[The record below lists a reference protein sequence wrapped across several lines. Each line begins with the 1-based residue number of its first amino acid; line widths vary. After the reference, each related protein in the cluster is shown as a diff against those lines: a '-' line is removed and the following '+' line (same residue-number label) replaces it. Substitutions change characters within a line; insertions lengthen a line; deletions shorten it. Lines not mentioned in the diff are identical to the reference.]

1 LSPCP
6 PFSLSPCPAFPATLP
21 VEKWPHIPYCLPAMA
36 AKYCP
41 TCQKT
46 FTSAERLCP
55 DDRSV
60 LSLNDPYHLVGR
72 TLHDKYR
79 IDALVGLGGMGA
91 VYYAYHSGID
101 RRVALKILQPNIA
114 LSDEHVVELFER
126 EAKLAGRLSHE
137 NIVDV
142 NDAGRTD
149 EGIAYIVMEWLDG
162 RTLDEELLRQGWFG
176 FGRAAGIARQIAAAL
191 GEAHRKHVIHRDLKP
206 GNIMLIDTPGGRDHV
221 KVLDFGIGKALGE
234 TMASSM
240 VSTVVGTPH
249 YASPEQL
256 TVGGRIDGRSDI
268 YSLGVILYR
277 MLGGKP
283 PFNSPSM
290 GEVIQMQL
298 TAEPAP
304 LITLRP
310 ETPPAVERLVT
321 SMLAKNPARR
331 PQSAAEVIATLNLA
345 FAHSEKDDVAP
356 TGEITILR
364 GDNLQER
371 TTEEMVADA
380 PPRGTFSTNV
390 QRASRFKISALSAAM
405 IGAAL
410 VAGGYGLYHY
420 VSGADPSDSRQELSQ
435 ASVAAE
441 PTSTKPVAEVTT
453 PSPSPTAVVKPP
465 SRTTPLPVDRRKESP
480 APTNRSQPDNRQ
492 LATKHYDRALAL
504 VGQRRYRDALKECK
518 EALRINPQHADALRL
533 RDQLSRTIEILKPR

>member
-1 LSPCP
+1 
-6 PFSLSPCPAFPATLP
+6 
-21 VEKWPHIPYCLPAMA
+21 MA

-55 DDRSV
+55 EDRSV

-72 TLHDKYR
+72 TLLDKYR
-79 IDALVGLGGMGA
+79 IEALVGLGGMGA

-101 RRVALKILQPNIA
+101 RRVAFKILQPNIA
-114 LSDEHVVELFER
+114 LSEEHVVELFER

-142 NDAGRTD
+142 NDAGRTG
-149 EGIAYIVMEWLDG
+149 EGIAYIVMEWLEG
-162 RTLDEELLRQGWFG
+162 RTLDEELLRQGRFS

-191 GEAHRKHVIHRDLKP
+191 GEAHGKHVIHRDLKP
-206 GNIMLIDTPGGRDHV
+206 ANIMLLNSSGGRDHV
-221 KVLDFGIGKALGE
+221 KVLDFGIAKALGG
-234 TMASSM
+234 TLASSM

-277 MLGGKP
+277 MLGGRP
-283 PFNSPSM
+283 PFNSPSI

-310 ETPPAVERLVT
+310 ETPPAVERLVV
-321 SMLAKNPARR
+321 SMLAKNPSRR
-331 PQSAAEVIATLNLA
+331 PQSAAEVIAELNQA
-345 FAHSEKDDVAP
+345 FSHSEESDVGP
-356 TGEITILR
+356 TGETTVQR
-364 GDNLQER
+364 GNIPIER
-371 TTEEMVADA
+371 TTEGMSADA

-390 QRASRFKISALSAAM
+390 QRTSRFKPSGLTAA
-405 IGAAL
+405 IIVAAL
-410 VAGGYGLYHY
+410 AAGGYGLYHY
-420 VSGADPSDSRQELSQ
+420 VSGDVAGDGRREMSQ
-435 ASVAAE
+435 ASVAT
-441 PTSTKPVAEVTT
+441 PTT
-453 PSPSPTAVVKPP
+453 PSPAVAEVPTPSPNPGAVETPPPRTNSRPRDRREENPSPP
-465 SRTTPLPVDRRKESP
+465 SRPRQDDRRS
-480 APTNRSQPDNRQ
+480 AH
-492 LATKHYDRALAL
+492 KHFEQARALFLRGDYRAAL
-504 VGQRRYRDALKECK
+504 RKCD
-518 EALRINPQHADALRL
+518 EALRLDPRHKQAVELKRKINDAIRI
-533 RDQLSRTIEILKPR
+533 LSPR

>member
-1 LSPCP
+1 
-6 PFSLSPCPAFPATLP
+6 
-21 VEKWPHIPYCLPAMA
+21 MA

-72 TLHDKYR
+72 TLLDKYR

-101 RRVALKILQPNIA
+101 RRVAFKILQPNIA
-114 LSDEHVVELFER
+114 LSEEHVVELFER

-142 NDAGRTD
+142 KDAGRAD
-149 EGIAYIVMEWLDG
+149 EGLAYIVMEWLEG
-162 RTLDEELLRQGWFG
+162 RTLDEELLRQGWLS

-191 GEAHRKHVIHRDLKP
+191 GEAHRKHVVHRDLKP
-206 GNIMLIDTPGGRDHV
+206 ANIMLVDSPGGRDHV

-234 TMASSM
+234 TLASSM

-277 MLGGKP
+277 MLGGRP

-304 LITLRP
+304 LFTLRP
-310 ETPPAVERLVT
+310 ETPPAVERLVIG
-321 SMLAKNPARR
+321 MLAKNPARR
-331 PQSAAEVIATLNLA
+331 PQSAAEVIATLDQAIPHPSNDA
-345 FAHSEKDDVAP
+345 AAP
-356 TGEITILR
+356 TGETTIQR
-364 GDNLQER
+364 GHNPVGR
-371 TTEEMVADA
+371 TTEEMYADA
-380 PPRGTFSTNV
+380 PTRGTFSTNV
-390 QRASRFKISALSAAM
+390 QRARRFKPSALSATM

-420 VSGADPSDSRQELSQ
+420 VSGDAAGDGRRETAQT
-435 ASVAAE
+435 SVATE
-441 PTSTKPVAEVTT
+441 PTPTKTIAEVPT
-453 PSPSPTAVVKPP
+453 PSPKPTAVVTPP
-465 SRTTPLPVDRRKESP
+465 SATTTLPGNRPKESP
-480 APTNRSQPDNRQ
+480 APTNRPQPDNRQ
-492 LATKHYDRALAL
+492 LANKHYDRALAL

-518 EALRINPQHADALRL
+518 EALRLNPQHEGARRL
-533 RDQLSRTIEILKPR
+533 RDQISKTIEILKPQ

>member
-1 LSPCP
+1 
-6 PFSLSPCPAFPATLP
+6 
-21 VEKWPHIPYCLPAMA
+21 MA

-101 RRVALKILQPNIA
+101 RRVAFKILQPNIA

-206 GNIMLIDTPGGRDHV
+206 GNIMLIDSPGWRDHV

-234 TMASSM
+234 TLASSM

-298 TAEPAP
+298 TAEPVP

-364 GDNLQER
+364 GHNPQER
-371 TTEEMVADA
+371 TTEEMVANA
-380 PPRGTFSTNV
+380 PPRGTYSTNV
-390 QRASRFKISALSAAM
+390 QRASRFKISALSATM
-405 IGAAL
+405 IGATL

-420 VSGADPSDSRQELSQ
+420 VSGDVPSDSRRELSQ

-441 PTSTKPVAEVTT
+441 PTSTKTVAEAPT
-453 PSPSPTAVVKPP
+453 PSPSPTAVVTPP
-465 SRTTPLPVDRRKESP
+465 SRTTPIPGDRRKESP
-480 APTNRSQPDNRQ
+480 ASTNRSPQDDRR
-492 LATKHYDRALAL
+492 LADGHFEKAQAFYQQRHYKAALIEL
-504 VGQRRYRDALKECK
+504 REALKLNPRHGKARELQR
-518 EALRINPQHADALRL
+518 EINKLIGIL
-533 RDQLSRTIEILKPR
+533 NSR

>member
-1 LSPCP
+1 
-6 PFSLSPCPAFPATLP
+6 
-21 VEKWPHIPYCLPAMA
+21 MA

-72 TLHDKYR
+72 TLLDKYR

-101 RRVALKILQPNIA
+101 RRVAFKILQPNIA
-114 LSDEHVVELFER
+114 LSEGHVVELFER

-149 EGIAYIVMEWLDG
+149 EGIAYIVMEWLEG
-162 RTLDEELLRQGWFG
+162 RTLDEELLRQGRFG
-176 FGRAAGIARQIAAAL
+176 FSRAAGIARQIAAAL
-191 GEAHRKHVIHRDLKP
+191 GEAHSKHVIHRDLKP
-206 GNIMLIDTPGGRDHV
+206 ANIMLIDSPGGRDHV

-234 TMASSM
+234 TLASSM

-283 PFNSPSM
+283 PFNSPSI

-310 ETPPAVERLVT
+310 ETPPAVERLVV
-321 SMLAKNPARR
+321 SMLSKKPSRR
-331 PQSAAEVIATLNLA
+331 PQSAAEVIAGLNQA
-345 FAHSEKDDVAP
+345 FSHLEKDDVAP
-356 TGEITILR
+356 TGDTTIQR
-364 GDNLQER
+364 GHNPLER
-371 TTEEMVADA
+371 TTEGMHADA
-380 PPRGTFSTNV
+380 PMRGTFSTNV
-390 QRASRFKISALSAAM
+390 LPTSRFKPSALSAT
-405 IGAAL
+405 IIVAAL
-410 VAGGYGLYHY
+410 ATGGYGLYHY
-420 VSGADPSDSRQELSQ
+420 VSGDAAGDGRREMSQ
-435 ASVAAE
+435 ASVAT
-441 PTSTKPVAEVTT
+441 PPT
-453 PSPSPTAVVKPP
+453 PSPTVEEVPTPSPKPAAVVTPP
-465 SRTTPLPVDRRKESP
+465 SRTTPLPGESRKESP
-480 APTNRSQPDNRQ
+480 APTNRQRQ
-492 LATKHYDRALAL
+492 DDRRLADDHFEKAQALYQQFQYKAAL
-504 VGQRRYRDALKECK
+504 GELREALKLNPRHGKARELQRK
-518 EALRINPQHADALRL
+518 INKLIGIL
-533 RDQLSRTIEILKPR
+533 NSR

>member
-1 LSPCP
+1 
-6 PFSLSPCPAFPATLP
+6 
-21 VEKWPHIPYCLPAMA
+21 MA

-46 FTSAERLCP
+46 FTSVERLCP

-72 TLHDKYR
+72 TLLDKYR
-79 IDALVGLGGMGA
+79 IEALVGLGGMGA

-101 RRVALKILQPNIA
+101 RRVAFKILQPNIA

-149 EGIAYIVMEWLDG
+149 EGLAYIVMEWLEG
-162 RTLDEELLRQGWFG
+162 YTLDEELLRQGWFS
-176 FGRAAGIARQIAAAL
+176 FGRAAGITRQIAAAL
-191 GEAHRKHVIHRDLKP
+191 GEAHGKHVIHRDLKP
-206 GNIMLIDTPGGRDHV
+206 GNIMLIDSPGRRDHV
-221 KVLDFGIGKALGE
+221 KVLDFGIGKALEE
-234 TMASSM
+234 TLASSM
-240 VSTVVGTPH
+240 VSSVVGTPH

-298 TAEPAP
+298 TAEPPP
-304 LITLRP
+304 LFTLRP
-310 ETPPAVERLVT
+310 ETPPAVERLVI
-321 SMLAKNPARR
+321 SMLAKDPARR
-331 PQSAAEVIATLNLA
+331 PQSAAEVAATLNQALP
-345 FAHSEKDDVAP
+345 HPEMDDVAP
-356 TGEITILR
+356 TGETTVQR
-364 GDNLQER
+364 GHNPLER
-371 TTEEMVADA
+371 TTEGMYAA
-380 PPRGTFSTNV
+380 PPLRGTFSTNV
-390 QRASRFKISALSAAM
+390 QRANRVKTPAVYATI

-420 VSGADPSDSRQELSQ
+420 VSDGAASDVPQERLVVVTATTTVTEVPKPSE
-435 ASVAAE
+435 
-441 PTSTKPVAEVTT
+441 TVAEVRA
-453 PSPSPTAVVKPP
+453 PSPNPNAVVKPAPGTSP
-465 SRTTPLPVDRRKESP
+465 SPGDRRKENP
-480 APTNRSQPDNRQ
+480 APTNRSRQDDRQ
-492 LATKHYDRALAL
+492 LADKHYEQARALYL
-504 VGQRRYRDALKECK
+504 RGDYRA
-518 EALRINPQHADALRL
+518 ALRKCDETLKLDPRHVGALELKRRINDAIRI
-533 RDQLSRTIEILKPR
+533 LSPR

>member
-1 LSPCP
+1 
-6 PFSLSPCPAFPATLP
+6 
-21 VEKWPHIPYCLPAMA
+21 MA

-55 DDRSV
+55 HDRSV

-72 TLHDKYR
+72 TLLDKYR

-101 RRVALKILQPNIA
+101 RRVAFKILQPNVA
-114 LSDEHVVELFER
+114 LSEGHVVELFER

-142 NDAGRTD
+142 KDAGRTD
-149 EGIAYIVMEWLDG
+149 DGIAYIVMEWLEG
-162 RTLDEELLRQGWFG
+162 RTLDEELLRQGRVG

-191 GEAHRKHVIHRDLKP
+191 GEAHSKHVIHRDLKP
-206 GNIMLIDTPGGRDHV
+206 ANIMLVNSSGGRDHV

-234 TMASSM
+234 TLASSM

-277 MLGGKP
+277 MLGGRP
-283 PFNSPSM
+283 PFNSPSI

-310 ETPPAVERLVT
+310 ETPPAVERLVV
-321 SMLAKNPARR
+321 SMLAKKPSRR
-331 PQSAAEVIATLNLA
+331 PQSAAEVIAALNQA
-345 FAHSEKDDVAP
+345 FSHSEEDDVAP
-356 TGEITILR
+356 TGETTIQR
-364 GDNLQER
+364 GPNPLER
-371 TTEEMVADA
+371 TTEGIYADA
-380 PPRGTFSTNV
+380 PLRGTFSTNV
-390 QRASRFKISALSAAM
+390 LQTGRFKPSALSAT
-405 IGAAL
+405 IIVAAL
-410 VAGGYGLYHY
+410 AAGGYGLYHY
-420 VSGADPSDSRQELSQ
+420 VSGDAAGDGRREMSR
-435 ASVAAE
+435 ASVE
-441 PTSTKPVAEVTT
+441 TPPT
-453 PSPSPTAVVKPP
+453 PSPTAEVVPTPSPKPAAVVTRP
-465 SRTTPLPVDRRKESP
+465 PRTNSGPRDRREENPPP
-480 APTNRSQPDNRQ
+480 ANRPRQ
-492 LATKHYDRALAL
+492 DDRRLADEHFAKAQTLYQQRQYQAALGEL
-504 VGQRRYRDALKECK
+504 REALKLDRRHGKARKLQSEIK
-518 EALRINPQHADALRL
+518 KLMGILN
-533 RDQLSRTIEILKPR
+533 SR

>member
-1 LSPCP
+1 
-6 PFSLSPCPAFPATLP
+6 
-21 VEKWPHIPYCLPAMA
+21 MA

-60 LSLNDPYHLVGR
+60 LSLNDPYHLVGE
-72 TLHDKYR
+72 TILDKYR

-101 RRVALKILQPNIA
+101 RRVAFKILQPNVA
-114 LSDEHVVELFER
+114 LSEEHVVELFER

-142 NDAGRTD
+142 TDAGRTD
-149 EGIAYIVMEWLDG
+149 EGVAYIVMEWLEW
-162 RTLDEELLRQGWFG
+162 RTLDEELLRRGRFS

-191 GEAHRKHVIHRDLKP
+191 GEAHGKHVIHRDLKP
-206 GNIMLIDTPGGRDHV
+206 SNIMLIDSPGGRDQV

-234 TMASSM
+234 TLASSM

-277 MLGGKP
+277 MLAGKP
-283 PFNSPSM
+283 PFNSPSI

-310 ETPPAVERLVT
+310 ETPPAVERLV
-321 SMLAKNPARR
+321 SGMLAKNPSRR
-331 PQSAAEVIATLNLA
+331 PQSAAEVIAALDQA
-345 FAHSEKDDVAP
+345 FSHSEEDDVAP
-356 TGEITILR
+356 TGETTIQR
-364 GDNLQER
+364 GYNPLER
-371 TTEEMVADA
+371 TTEGMSADA

-390 QRASRFKISALSAAM
+390 QRTGRFKPSALSAT
-405 IGAAL
+405 IIVAAL
-410 VAGGYGLYHY
+410 ATGGYGLYHY
-420 VSGADPSDSRQELSQ
+420 VSGDAAGDGGGEMSQ
-435 ASVAAE
+435 ASVAAQ
-441 PTSTKPVAEVTT
+441 PSPSTTAAEVPT
-453 PSPSPTAVVKPP
+453 PSPAVGKVQAPAPNPTAVVTPP
-465 SRTTPLPVDRRKESP
+465 PRTNPGPRDRREENP
-480 APTNRSQPDNRQ
+480 PPTNRPRQDDRQ
-492 LATKHYDRALAL
+492 LAEKHYDRARELYLQSQFKAAL
-504 VGQRRYRDALKECK
+504 RECNRALGLNPRHGDALELKRK
-518 EALRINPQHADALRL
+518 INAAIR
-533 RDQLSRTIEILKPR
+533 ILKPQ

>member
-1 LSPCP
+1 
-6 PFSLSPCPAFPATLP
+6 
-21 VEKWPHIPYCLPAMA
+21 MA
-36 AKYCP
+36 AKFCP

-55 DDRSV
+55 HDRSV

-72 TLHDKYR
+72 TLLDKYR

-101 RRVALKILQPNIA
+101 RRVAFKILQPNVA
-114 LSDEHVVELFER
+114 LSEEHVVELFER

-149 EGIAYIVMEWLDG
+149 EGIAYIVMEWLEG
-162 RTLDEELLRQGWFG
+162 RTLDEELLRQGRFG

-191 GEAHRKHVIHRDLKP
+191 SEAHGKHIIHRDLKP
-206 GNIMLIDTPGGRDHV
+206 ANIMLINSSGARDHV

-234 TMASSM
+234 TLASSM

-283 PFNSPSM
+283 PFNSPSI

-304 LITLRP
+304 LITVRP
-310 ETPPAVERLVT
+310 ETPPAVERLVV
-321 SMLAKNPARR
+321 SMLAKNPSRR
-331 PQSAAEVIATLNLA
+331 PQSAVEVIAALNQA
-345 FAHSEKDDVAP
+345 FSHSEEDDVAP
-356 TGEITILR
+356 TGETTIQR
-364 GDNLQER
+364 GHNPLER
-371 TTEEMVADA
+371 TTEGMYVDA
-380 PPRGTFSTNV
+380 PLRGTFSTNV
-390 QRASRFKISALSAAM
+390 QRTGRFKPSALSAA
-405 IGAAL
+405 IIVAAL
-410 VAGGYGLYHY
+410 AIGGYALYHY
-420 VSGADPSDSRQELSQ
+420 VSGDVAGDGRREISP
-435 ASVAAE
+435 ASVATE
-441 PTSTKPVAEVTT
+441 PTPTKAVAEAPT
-453 PSPSPTAVVKPP
+453 PSPNVVKVQAPSPNPTAVVTPPPRTNSGPRDRREEKPP
-465 SRTTPLPVDRRKESP
+465 P
-480 APTNRSQPDNRQ
+480 ANRPRQDDRQ
-492 LATKHYDRALAL
+492 LADAHFEKAQALYQQRQYKAAL
-504 VGQRRYRDALKECK
+504 SELREALKLNRRHGKARELQR
-518 EALRINPQHADALRL
+518 EINRL
-533 RDQLSRTIEILKPR
+533 IGILNSR

>member
-1 LSPCP
+1 
-6 PFSLSPCPAFPATLP
+6 
-21 VEKWPHIPYCLPAMA
+21 MA

-41 TCQKT
+41 TCKKT

-55 DDRSV
+55 DDGSV

-101 RRVALKILQPNIA
+101 RRVAFKILQPNIA

-149 EGIAYIVMEWLDG
+149 EGIAYIVMEWLEG

-206 GNIMLIDTPGGRDHV
+206 GNIMLIDSPGGRDHV

-277 MLGGKP
+277 MLGGRP

-304 LITLRP
+304 LFTLRP

-321 SMLAKNPARR
+321 SMLAKKPARR
-331 PQSAAEVIATLNLA
+331 PQSAAEVIATLDLA
-345 FAHSEKDDVAP
+345 FAHSEKGDVAP
-356 TGEITILR
+356 PGEITILR
-364 GDNLQER
+364 GHNPLER
-371 TTEEMVADA
+371 TTEEMDA
-380 PPRGTFSTNV
+380 NAPTRGTFSTNV
-390 QRASRFKISALSAAM
+390 QRASRFKISALSATI

-420 VSGADPSDSRQELSQ
+420 VSDDVASDGRREMSQ

-441 PTSTKPVAEVTT
+441 PTPTKTVAEVPT
-453 PSPSPTAVVKPP
+453 PSPTVAAFRAPSPNPTAVVTPP
-465 SRTTPLPVDRRKESP
+465 PGTNSGHRDQREGNP
-480 APTNRSQPDNRQ
+480 APTNRSQSDNRQ
-492 LATKHYDRALAL
+492 LANKRYDRALAL
-504 VGQRRYRDALKECK
+504 VRQRRYRDALRECN
-518 EALRINPQHADALRL
+518 EALKLNPQHGDARELRNKI
-533 RDQLSRTIEILKPR
+533 SKMIEILNSR

>member
-1 LSPCP
+1 
-6 PFSLSPCPAFPATLP
+6 
-21 VEKWPHIPYCLPAMA
+21 MA

-55 DDRSV
+55 TDRSV

-72 TLHDKYR
+72 TLLDKYR

-101 RRVALKILQPNIA
+101 RSVAFKILQPNVA
-114 LSDEHVVELFER
+114 LSEEHVVELFER

-142 NDAGRTD
+142 KDAGRTD
-149 EGIAYIVMEWLDG
+149 EGLAYIVMEWLDG
-162 RTLDEELLRQGWFG
+162 RTLDEELLRRGRLS

-191 GEAHRKHVIHRDLKP
+191 GAAHAKNVIHRDLKP
-206 GNIMLIDTPGGRDHV
+206 ANIMLIDSPGGRDHV

-234 TMASSM
+234 TLAGSM

-277 MLGGKP
+277 MVGGKP

-304 LITLRP
+304 LFTLRP
-310 ETPPAVERLVT
+310 ETPLAVERLV
-321 SMLAKNPARR
+321 SGMLAKNPSRR
-331 PQSAAEVIATLNLA
+331 PQSAAEVIATLDQA
-345 FAHSEKDDVAP
+345 FPHQERDDVAP
-356 TGEITILR
+356 TGETTIQR
-364 GDNLQER
+364 GNYPVER
-371 TTEEMVADA
+371 TTEEMYAA
-380 PPRGTFSTNV
+380 PPLRGTFSTNV
-390 QRASRFKISALSAAM
+390 QREKRFKPSALSAT
-405 IGAAL
+405 IIVAAL
-410 VAGGYGLYHY
+410 AAGGYGLYHY
-420 VSGADPSDSRQELSQ
+420 VSGDAAGDGRRETSQ
-435 ASVAAE
+435 SSGAV
-441 PTSTKPVAEVTT
+441 PPT
-453 PSPSPTAVVKPP
+453 PSPTLAEVPTPSPQPAAVGTPP
-465 SRTTPLPVDRRKESP
+465 SSATPISGDHPKESP
-480 APTNRSQPDNRQ
+480 ATTNRPQADNRR
-492 LATKHYDRALAL
+492 LANERYERAQAL
-504 VGQRRYRDALKECK
+504 VEQRRYRDALRECN
-518 EALRINPQHADALRL
+518 EALKLNPKHGGARKL
-533 RDQLSRTIEILKPR
+533 RDTISKTIEILNPR

>member
-1 LSPCP
+1 
-6 PFSLSPCPAFPATLP
+6 
-21 VEKWPHIPYCLPAMA
+21 MA

-60 LSLNDPYHLVGR
+60 LSLKDPYHLVGR
-72 TLHDKYR
+72 TLHEKYR

-149 EGIAYIVMEWLDG
+149 EGIAYIVMEWLEG

-206 GNIMLIDTPGGRDHV
+206 GNIMLIDSPGGRDHV

-277 MLGGKP
+277 MLGGRP

-304 LITLRP
+304 LFTLRP

-331 PQSAAEVIATLNLA
+331 PQSAAEVIVTLDLA
-345 FAHSEKDDVAP
+345 FAHSEKGDVAP
-356 TGEITILR
+356 PGEITILR
-364 GDNLQER
+364 GHNPLER
-371 TTEEMVADA
+371 TTEEMDA
-380 PPRGTFSTNV
+380 NAPTRGTFSTNI
-390 QRASRFKISALSAAM
+390 QRASRFKISALSAT
-405 IGAAL
+405 IFGAAL

-420 VSGADPSDSRQELSQ
+420 VSDDVASDGRREMSQ

-441 PTSTKPVAEVTT
+441 PTPTKTVAEVPT
-453 PSPSPTAVVKPP
+453 PSPNPTAVVTPP
-465 SRTTPLPVDRRKESP
+465 PGTNSGHRDQREGNP
-480 APTNRSQPDNRQ
+480 APTNRSQSDNRQ
-492 LATKHYDRALAL
+492 LANKRYDRALAL
-504 VGQRRYRDALKECK
+504 VRQRRYRDALRECN
-518 EALRINPQHADALRL
+518 EALKLNPQHGDARELRNKI
-533 RDQLSRTIEILKPR
+533 SKMIEILNPR

>member
-1 LSPCP
+1 
-6 PFSLSPCPAFPATLP
+6 
-21 VEKWPHIPYCLPAMA
+21 MA

-55 DDRSV
+55 DDRSI

-149 EGIAYIVMEWLDG
+149 EGIAYIVMEWLEG

-206 GNIMLIDTPGGRDHV
+206 GNIMLIDSPGGRDHV

-277 MLGGKP
+277 ILSGKP
-283 PFNSPSM
+283 PFNSPSI

-310 ETPPAVERLVT
+310 DTPPAVERLV
-321 SMLAKNPARR
+321 SGVLAKKPSRR
-331 PQSAAEVIATLNLA
+331 PQSAAEVIAALNQA
-345 FAHSEKDDVAP
+345 FSHSEEDDVAP
-356 TGEITILR
+356 TGETTIQR
-364 GDNLQER
+364 GHNPLER
-371 TTEEMVADA
+371 TTEGMNADA
-380 PPRGTFSTNV
+380 PLRGTFSTNV
-390 QRASRFKISALSAAM
+390 LRTGRFKPSALSATIIVAVL
-405 IGAAL
+405 A
-410 VAGGYGLYHY
+410 AGGYGLYHY
-420 VSGADPSDSRQELSQ
+420 LSGDVAGDGRGEMSQ
-435 ASVAAE
+435 ASVATQ
-441 PTSTKPVAEVTT
+441 PT
-453 PSPSPTAVVKPP
+453 PSPSVAEVPTP
-465 SRTTPLPVDRRKESP
+465 SP
-480 APTNRSQPDNRQ
+480 A
-492 LATKHYDRALAL
+492 
-504 VGQRRYRDALKECK
+504 VGKVQAP
-518 EALRINPQHADALRL
+518 A
-533 RDQLSRTIEILKPR
+533 

>member
-1 LSPCP
+1 
-6 PFSLSPCPAFPATLP
+6 
-21 VEKWPHIPYCLPAMA
+21 MA

-46 FTSAERLCP
+46 FASAGRLCP

-72 TLHDKYR
+72 TLLGKYR

-101 RRVALKILQPNIA
+101 RRVAFKILQPNIA
-114 LSDEHVVELFER
+114 LNDEHVVELFER
-126 EAKLAGRLSHE
+126 EGKLAGRLSHE

-162 RTLDEELLRQGWFG
+162 RTLDEELLRQGRLSFS
-176 FGRAAGIARQIAAAL
+176 RAAGIARQISAAL
-191 GEAHRKHVIHRDLKP
+191 GEAHRKQVVHRDLKP
-206 GNIMLIDTPGGRDHV
+206 GNIMLVDSPGGRDHV
-221 KVLDFGIGKALGE
+221 KVLDFGIGKPLGE
-234 TMASSM
+234 TLSSST

-277 MLGGKP
+277 TLGGKL
-283 PFNSPSM
+283 PFNSSSM

-310 ETPPAVERLVT
+310 ETPPAIERLVIG
-321 SMLAKNPARR
+321 MLAKNPARR
-331 PQSAAEVIATLNLA
+331 PQSAAEVIAALDQTLSHLEKADAARTGDTTIQRARNL
-345 FAHSEKDDVAP
+345 DD
-356 TGEITILR
+356 
-364 GDNLQER
+364 R
-371 TTEEMVADA
+371 TTEGMPGVAPA
-380 PPRGTFSTNV
+380 RGTFSTNV
-390 QRASRFKISALSAAM
+390 LRPSRVKTPALYATM
-405 IGAAL
+405 IGATL
-410 VAGGYGLYHY
+410 VAAGYGVYHY
-420 VSGADPSDSRQELSQ
+420 VSGDAAGDFKPEISNATVAPPPS
-435 ASVAAE
+435 
-441 PTSTKPVAEVTT
+441 
-453 PSPSPTAVVKPP
+453 PSPSPTPVAIVVTPP
-465 SRTTPLPVDRRKESP
+465 VKNNVPGAQSPTPTPRSRQEERRLADKYFEE
-480 APTNRSQPDNRQ
+480 AQALYRQ
-492 LATKHYDRALAL
+492 LD
-504 VGQRRYRDALKECK
+504 YRG
-518 EALRINPQHADALRL
+518 ALRKVDAALNLDPRHGKARKLRRQVNDAIRIFNPR
-533 RDQLSRTIEILKPR
+533 

>member
-1 LSPCP
+1 MGCAPTHASATCCDALDSIDSLQ
-6 PFSLSPCPAFPATLP
+6 SLS
-21 VEKWPHIPYCLPAMA
+21 YCSHAMA

-46 FTSAERLCP
+46 FASTERLCP

-72 TLHDKYR
+72 TLLDKYR

-101 RRVALKILQPNIA
+101 RSVAFKILQPNIA
-114 LSDEHVVELFER
+114 LSDEHVVEMFER
-126 EAKLAGRLSHE
+126 EARLAGRLSHE

-142 NDAGRTD
+142 KDAGRTD
-149 EGIAYIVMEWLDG
+149 EGIAYIVMEWIEG
-162 RTLDEELLRQGWFG
+162 RTLDEELLRQGMFS
-176 FGRAAGIARQIAAAL
+176 FSRAAGIARQVAAAL

-206 GNIMLIDTPGGRDHV
+206 GNIMLIDSPGGRDHV

-234 TMASSM
+234 TLASSM

-321 SMLAKNPARR
+321 SMLAKKPARR
-331 PQSAAEVIATLNLA
+331 PQSAAEVIAELNLA

-364 GDNLQER
+364 GHNPQER
-371 TTEEMVADA
+371 TTEEMVANA
-380 PPRGTFSTNV
+380 PPRGTYSTNV
-390 QRASRFKISALSAAM
+390 QRASRFKISALSATM

-420 VSGADPSDSRQELSQ
+420 VSGDVPSDSRREMSQ

-441 PTSTKPVAEVTT
+441 PTSTKPVAEVPT
-453 PSPSPTAVVKPP
+453 PSPSPTAVVTPP
-465 SRTTPLPVDRRKESP
+465 PGTNSGPQDRREVNP
-480 APTNRSQPDNRQ
+480 ATINRSQTDNRQ
-492 LATKHYDRALAL
+492 LANKRYDRALAL
-504 VGQRRYRDALKECK
+504 VEQRRYRDALRECN
-518 EALRINPQHADALRL
+518 EALKLNPQHGDARKL
-533 RDQLSRTIEILKPR
+533 RDKISKMIEILNSR